1 MVSARS
7 SHLQP
12 TAGDRVIVVHTEGTE
27 HEFDEASRVCTDEHN
42 NLEVRDRQDRLTTI
56 FNRSEWRAVE
66 IDYG

>member
-1 MVSARS
+1 M
-7 SHLQP
+7 
-12 TAGDRVIVVHTEGTE
+12 IVVHTEGTE